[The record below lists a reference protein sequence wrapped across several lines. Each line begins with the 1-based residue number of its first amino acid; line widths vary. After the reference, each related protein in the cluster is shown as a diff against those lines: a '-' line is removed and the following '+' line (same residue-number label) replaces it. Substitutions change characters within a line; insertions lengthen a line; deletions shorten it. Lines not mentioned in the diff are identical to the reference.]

1 MMDHLEDI
9 ISQVASCRELDSEM
23 SLSFPAPV
31 SSPSRA
37 TNAICASL
45 SQTDDKEERAIDGQ
59 TVAAMKAIPTVLEQE
74 IPEQL
79 DRQRLIHETGIPA
92 LKHILEDIQ
101 LKGPGHEQ
109 QKRLCRTQTRL
120 QCLRVAGDVCMSPVQ
135 SYFLIPFTIQP
146 FRCAAFRAEGSIST
160 MLKIV
165 NAQLHNGNEHPGL
178 DLKQNGGNK

>member
-101 LKGPGHEQ
+101 LKGPGHEAEDLQ
-109 QKRLCRTQTRL
+109 LLLQKIECW
-120 QCLRVAGDVCMSPVQ
+120 AQ
-135 SYFLIPFTIQP
+135 SIFPEMKFED
-146 FRCAAFRAEGSIST
+146 FISKLEEFEVT
-160 MLKIV
+160 DWI
-165 NAQLHNGNEHPGL
+165 
-178 DLKQNGGNK
+178 